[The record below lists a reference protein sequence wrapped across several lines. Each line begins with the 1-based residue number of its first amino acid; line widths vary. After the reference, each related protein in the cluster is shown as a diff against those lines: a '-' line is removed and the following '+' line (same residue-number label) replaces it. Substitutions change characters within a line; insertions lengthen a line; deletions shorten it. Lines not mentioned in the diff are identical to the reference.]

1 MAVGCLGEDWEDSV
15 WMAIGRDNVTTLWS
29 CLHWCCSDYRGI
41 MQGFNVGSCQQCT
54 LTGDFFL
61 QVKLLQLWV

>member
-1 MAVGCLGEDWEDSV
+1 
-15 WMAIGRDNVTTLWS
+15 
-29 CLHWCCSDYRGI
+29 